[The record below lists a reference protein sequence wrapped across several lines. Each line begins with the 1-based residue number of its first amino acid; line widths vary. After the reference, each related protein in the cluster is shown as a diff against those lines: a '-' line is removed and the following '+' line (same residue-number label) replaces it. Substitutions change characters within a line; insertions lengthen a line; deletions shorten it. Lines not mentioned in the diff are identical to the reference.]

1 VKFEFLW
8 EGSVCSLESFLGRK
22 SPSIHFL
29 GHSDSSYIASKNP
42 ALTFPR
48 AASSALRCRRDH
60 LIFFYILWWRKDWL
74 LDALFK

>member
-48 AASSALRCRRDH
+48 AASALRCRRDH